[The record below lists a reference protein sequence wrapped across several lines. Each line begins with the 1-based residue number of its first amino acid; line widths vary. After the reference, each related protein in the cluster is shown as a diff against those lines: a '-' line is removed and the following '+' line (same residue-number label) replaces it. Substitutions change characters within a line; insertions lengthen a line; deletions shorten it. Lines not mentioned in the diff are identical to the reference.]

1 MNSFVYNFFYVN
13 FLVYPALLV
22 PIDSSR
28 TIFINGSKPRK
39 TPSTVIPVGSLTRTF
54 LSMNFLSSGGWA
66 AAMLISFTRKNKLLF
81 PRIKNWLE
89 MKTFFCLLL
98 LLWDSAEFMLDHT
111 VTLAS
116 WKRELIIQI
125 FLTIQCKITVSFVS
139 KNLNQFFV
147 RELDV
152 IDIKVFLYKL
162 KKLSSSKP

>member
-39 TPSTVIPVGSLTRTF
+39 TPSTVIPVGSLTSTF
-54 LSMNFLSSGGWA
+54 LSMNFFSSGGWA

-89 MKTFFCLLL
+89 MDDQKSKFKNVFLFVVIVMSWIHAWPYCNPSYVDIT
-98 LLWDSAEFMLDHT
+98 
-111 VTLAS
+111 S
-116 WKRELIIQI
+116 WKWELIIQI
-125 FLTIQCKITVSFVS
+125 FIV
-139 KNLNQFFV
+139 
-147 RELDV
+147 
-152 IDIKVFLYKL
+152 KL
-162 KKLSSSKP
+162 L

>member
-1 MNSFVYNFFYVN
+1 MIKMWSKFKNVFLFVVIVMRF
-13 FLVYPALLV
+13 
-22 PIDSSR
+22 SSAR
-28 TIFINGSKPRK
+28 
-39 TPSTVIPVGSLTRTF
+39 
-54 LSMNFLSSGGWA
+54 
-66 AAMLISFTRKNKLLF
+66 
-81 PRIKNWLE
+81 
-89 MKTFFCLLL
+89 
-98 LLWDSAEFMLDHT
+98 DSAEFMLDHT